1 MLWVVIKFK
10 FIGIWKISLE
20 EDFKTNAAVCVM
32 TALAWIGFNCLF
44 VTAVVAE
51 IFSKEF
57 TALQKK
63 IIDRNFDTYSKDDKI
78 EDDITGFKI

>member
-1 MLWVVIKFK
+1 MAKPW
-10 FIGIWKISLE
+10 
-20 EDFKTNAAVCVM
+20 
-32 TALAWIGFNCLF
+32 
-44 VTAVVAE
+44 AVVAE